1 MRTAMCDP
9 TVERST
15 KRFTSLPS
23 ITLPVPVATSSEA
36 CSDGRLASTVSARSA
51 TSLGEEAA
59 CAPSAT
65 NLSTAS
71 LRWSNTTSRC
81 LASIRRRAMGKPIFP
96 GPMNPMSMVCASASV
111 DFGEHFAR
119 DAEAVDARGH
129 AGIDRHLH
137 EDFANLVLGH
147 AVDQRALDVHPQFMR
162 PVEDRDH
169 RQIEHA
175 AGLARQLLA
184 APHRAP
190 AVFGDQFLEWLVE
203 IVGILQG
210 VRNIGLTE
218 HRFAYFQS
226 LIVGFLVH
234 TAPLWCDGTGRY
246 EVGALASR
254 LRVMCDLRC
263 GLCIAG
269 RASLPPLC

>member
-1 MRTAMCDP
+1 MCEP
-9 TVERST
+9 MVERST
-15 KRFTSLPS
+15 KRLARLPS
-23 ITLPVPVATSSEA
+23 IPPPAPVATSSEA

-51 TSLGEEAA
+51 TSFGEEAA

-147 AVDQRALDVHPQFMR
+147 AVDQRALDVHPQFMG
-162 PVEDRDH
+162 PVEYRNH
-169 RQIEHA
+169 GKIEHA
-175 AGLARQLLA
+175 AGLARQFLA
-184 APHRAP
+184 APHPAP
-190 AVFGDQFLEWLVE
+190 PVFGNQFLKRLVE
-203 IVGILQG
+203 IVGVLEG
-210 VRNIGLTE
+210 VGDICLAQ
-218 HRFAYFQS
+218 HRLSNFQP
-226 LIVGFLVH
+226 LVVRFLVH
-234 TAPLWCDGTGRY
+234 GVSLGFSDGSTADVTRSPLSSHAFVSCVFPGGGYLSGTD
-246 EVGALASR
+246 V
-254 LRVMCDLRC
+254 
-263 GLCIAG
+263 
-269 RASLPPLC
+269 SLPPLC

>member
-1 MRTAMCDP
+1 MRTAICEP

-23 ITLPVPVATSSEA
+23 ITPPVPVATSSEA
-36 CSDGRLASTVSARSA
+36 GREGRLASTVSARSA

-65 NLSTAS
+65 NFSTAS

-81 LASIRRRAMGKPIFP
+81 KASIRRRAMGKPIFP
-96 GPMNPMSMVCASASV
+96 RPMNPISMVCASASV

-169 RQIEHA
+169 GKIEHA

-190 AVFGDQFLEWLVE
+190 AIFGNQFLERLVE
-203 IVGILQG
+203 IVG
-210 VRNIGLTE
+210 VFERIGDIFLAQY
-218 HRFAYFQS
+218 RFAYFQP
-226 LIVGFLVH
+226 LVLRFLFH
-234 TAPLWCDGTGRY
+234 TLSFFLMT
-246 EVGALASR
+246 
-254 LRVMCDLRC
+254 
-263 GLCIAG
+263 
-269 RASLPPLC
+269 